1 MKKTSLFLAILLLL
15 CLCSC
20 SRIKIGSFSISGHTY
35 ADANKYSVGSFS
47 YRSSDVDRIC
57 LEYISGDVTVVQSAN
72 RTLNVSETEKGLS
85 DDQKMHW
92 YMDGR
97 TLRIQ
102 FAKSGYS
109 GTFPSNSKKLTLEIP
124 FGVELELAV
133 TSGSVTASTDL
144 EVKHAYFAATSGDY
158 QLKTVRTEDFEF
170 GATSGSI
177 GVDAV
182 YADKA
187 KFGSTSGPTVVKLIN
202 ASIITFGSTSGNTTM
217 DNITA
222 SEVEGASTS
231 GNISLS
237 FDYCE
242 KLKTACTSGNVTISR
257 IPKNGASIEYD
268 KTSGTLKAD
277 GYMVKNNRMVFG
289 EGGCEMDIT
298 TTSGNLI
305 INN

>member
-1 MKKTSLFLAILLLL
+1 MKKLFLLLGIVAMAF

-20 SRIKIGSFSISGHTY
+20 HRIGFFSISGHTY

-47 YRSSDVDRIC
+47 YRASDVERIC
-57 LEYISGDVTVVQSAN
+57 IEYISGDVTLVQSAN
-72 RTLNVSETEKGLS
+72 RTLNVSDTEKGLS

-109 GTFPSNSKKLTLEIP
+109 GTFPNNSKNLTVEIP
-124 FGVELELAV
+124 FGVELEAAV

-158 QLKTVRTEDFEF
+158 KIKTVRTDVFEF

-177 GVDAV
+177 SVDAV

-187 KFGSTSGPTVVKLIN
+187 KFGSTSGTTAVKLIN
-202 ASIITFGSTSGNTTM
+202 ASKITFGSTSGNTTM
-217 DNITA
+217 ENITA
-222 SEVEGASTS
+222 SEVNGGSTS
-231 GNISLS
+231 GNISLG
-237 FDYCE
+237 FDYAD

-257 IPKNGASIEYD
+257 VPKNGASVVYD
-268 KTSGTLKAD
+268 KTSGSLKAD
-277 GYMVKNNRMVFG
+277 GYMVKNKRMVFG

-305 INN
+305 IEQ

>member
-1 MKKTSLFLAILLLL
+1 MKKILLLVGIVAMAC

-20 SRIKIGSFSISGHTY
+20 NRIGFFSISGHTY
-35 ADANKYSVGSFS
+35 ADANKYSIGSFS
-47 YRSSDVDRIC
+47 YRSSDVEKIC

-85 DDQKMHW
+85 GDQKMHW
-92 YMDGR
+92 YMDGH

-109 GTFPSNSKKLTLEIP
+109 GTFPKDSKKLTVEIP

-158 QLKTVRTEDFEF
+158 RIKTVRTEDFEF

-177 GVDAV
+177 SVDAV

-187 KFGSTSGPTVVKLIN
+187 KFGSTSGTTAVKLIN
-202 ASIITFGSTSGNTTM
+202 ASKITFGSTSGNTTM
-217 DNITA
+217 ENITA
-222 SEVEGASTS
+222 SEVDGGSTS
-231 GNISLS
+231 GNISLG
-237 FDYCE
+237 FDYAD
-242 KLKTACTSGNVTISR
+242 KLKTVCTSGNVTISR
-257 IPKNGASIEYD
+257 IPKNGLSVVYD
-268 KTSGTLKAD
+268 KTSGSLKAD
-277 GYMVKNNRMVFG
+277 GYMVKSNRMIFG
-289 EGGCEMDIT
+289 DGGCRTDIT
-298 TTSGNLI
+298 TTSGNLTI
-305 INN
+305 KN